1 MPVVFRVLENTT
13 LTRIFRPDF
22 YAEWGRA
29 AMYQFL
35 IHCLSQL
42 FHKNQDTNCAPPL
55 LSQPVPAR
63 VAIVWSHA

>member
-1 MPVVFRVLENTT
+1 MPVVFLFLENTT
-13 LTRIFRPDF
+13 LTRIFPDF
-22 YAEWGRA
+22 SARWGRA

-55 LSQPVPAR
+55 RCQPVPAR
-63 VAIVWSHA
+63 VAIVWPHA